1 MSGRFSKKI
10 QDFIKKQVYF
20 YKDKSKLGLS
30 KSDYFK
36 LLRYRA
42 DYTQPMS
49 IEFNGNKTHFS
60 SPFWFLHSIEEIFID
75 EVYKFSPLRKDA
87 LILDCG
93 ANIGLSV
100 LYFKQICP
108 AAKII
113 AFEAD
118 PFVFELLEKNIKE
131 SALSD
136 VDLLNKAV
144 WTEDTVLEFDAEGG
158 LGGRLGLG
166 EVEIKNKIDVKTI
179 RLRDYLDQ
187 KVDFLKI
194 DIEGAEYNVLKDCVD
209 KLHNVE
215 NLFLEYHILPTE
227 EQNLDEILLWLRNA
241 GFRYYIKEAWE
252 NQKYP
257 FVSKKGTVYEMQLN
271 ISCYRH

>member
-1 MSGRFSKKI
+1 MRSSFFKKI
-10 QDFIKKQVYF
+10 QDYIKKQVYF
-20 YKDKSKLGLS
+20 YKDKNKLNLS

-42 DYTQPMS
+42 DYKQPMS
-49 IEFNGNKTHFS
+49 VKFKGNITHFS
-60 SPFWFLHSIEEIFID
+60 SPFWFLHSIEEIFLD
-75 EVYKFSPLRKDA
+75 EVYKFFPSREDA
-87 LILDCG
+87 LIIDCG

-108 AAKII
+108 NAKII

-118 PFVFELLEKNIKE
+118 PYVFEFMEKNIKAF
-131 SALSD
+131 ALSD

-144 WTEDTVLEFDAEGG
+144 WTEDSKLEFDAEGTV
-158 LGGRLGLG
+158 GGRLGLG
-166 EVEIKNKIDVKTI
+166 EIEIKNKIEVESI
-179 RLRDYLDQ
+179 RLRDYLD
-187 KVDFLKI
+187 KKIDFLKI
-194 DIEGAEYNVLKDCVD
+194 DIEGAEYKVLKDCAD

-215 NLFLEYHILPTE
+215 NLFLEYHILSSE

-271 ISCYRH
+271 ISCYRP